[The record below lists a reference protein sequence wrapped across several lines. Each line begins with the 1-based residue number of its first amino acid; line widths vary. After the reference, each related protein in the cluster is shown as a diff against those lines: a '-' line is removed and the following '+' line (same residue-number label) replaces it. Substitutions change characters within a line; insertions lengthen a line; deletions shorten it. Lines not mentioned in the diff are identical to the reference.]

1 MTREELKSDSLQ
13 HQWDFYERAINNYSI
28 IMRIM
33 SSVEDGLL
41 VSNIPKAFVEES
53 FFDMCKIMVDDN
65 GIIRQGLYSID
76 ETLSDLDFT
85 SIAMLNNGAGASSL
99 INDVFGYGVLYIYP
113 LKKDLRIIGYVVLG
127 KRYSMDIE
135 MKLHRELEIVCDI
148 YNKSLL
154 LSDNGRRRE
163 MHAKATLEM
172 ALEEFPDAFLLVDKK
187 GFICYANKKAKGEF
201 ETKRGLLVGER
212 LENIIPGVTHDVA
225 SIEGARY
232 GEVQYRSGDA
242 YKIFKVE
249 SFPLKEDIRKGEWIG
264 IIFKDVIGKK
274 ISEEEYLLKQKMES
288 IGMLAGGIG
297 HDFNNILT
305 GILGYASL
313 MKRIVTDN
321 PTLSRYAEAIEL
333 ATQRASKL
341 TQHLL
346 NFSRRQKKSIGIIN
360 INDLL
365 EDVLFLAKESF
376 RDVNMEKNLETSLPS
391 IKGDEGELQN
401 VFLNLIINAKD
412 AMDGKGL
419 LKVSTKCKKYLE
431 NKEFIIIEIEDTG
444 RGVDEELR
452 LKIFEPYFSTKQGGS
467 NLGMGLYLVDQVIKD
482 HGGFVEVESEKD
494 KGTKFSLY
502 IPVHSGVISTIKIEE
517 VAFKKDILKN
527 KSVLI
532 VDDESMI
539 RELVIAALA
548 DTGAKIFEAAN
559 GEEALEM
566 FKKYRDEIDVVIL
579 DIIMPGI
586 KGDEVLRK
594 LRTMR
599 KDIKVIIASGFMSGE
614 QMKKLREDTVEAF
627 LDKPFKDE
635 DIRKVLI
642 EVLSK

>member
-1 MTREELKSDSLQ
+1 
-13 HQWDFYERAINNYSI
+13 
-28 IMRIM
+28 MRIM

-76 ETLSDLDFT
+76 DTLSDLDFT

-99 INDVFGYGVLYIYP
+99 IDDVFGYGILYIYP
-113 LKKDLRIIGYVVLG
+113 LKKDLRIIGYIVLG
-127 KRYSMDIE
+127 KRYSMEIE

-163 MHAKATLEM
+163 MHAKATLEI

-212 LENIIPGVTHDVA
+212 LENIIPGVTHDIA
-225 SIEGARY
+225 TEEGARY
-232 GEVQYRSGDA
+232 GEIEYRSGDT

-288 IGMLAGGIG
+288 IGMLAGGIA
-297 HDFNNILT
+297 HDFNNMLT

-313 MKRIVTDN
+313 MKKFLTN
-321 PTLSRYAEAIEL
+321 NSKLSRYAEAIEL
-333 ATQRASKL
+333 SAQRASKL

-346 NFSRRQKKSIGIIN
+346 NFSRRQKKSTGIVN

-365 EDVLFLAKESF
+365 EDVLFLLKESF
-376 RDVNMEKNLETSLPS
+376 REVNIEKNLETSLPS
-391 IKGDEGELQN
+391 IKGEEAELQN
-401 VFLNLIINAKD
+401 VFLNLFINAKD

-419 LKVSTKCKKYLE
+419 LRVSTKCVRHIE

-444 RGVDEELR
+444 KGVDEELK

-467 NLGMGLYLVDQVIKD
+467 NIGMGLYLVNRVIKE
-482 HGGFVEVESEKD
+482 HGGFIEVESEKD

-502 IPVHSGVISTIKIEE
+502 IPLHSGVISKVKIEGI
-517 VAFKKDILKN
+517 AFKKDILKN
-527 KSVLI
+527 KSILV
-532 VDDESMI
+532 VDDEVMI
-539 RELVIAALA
+539 RELVRGALA
-548 DTGAKIFEAAN
+548 DTGAKIFEAVN
-559 GEEALEM
+559 GDEALKI
-566 FKKYRDEIDVVIL
+566 FKKAGDKIDVVIL
-579 DIIMPGI
+579 DMIMPGM
-586 KGDEVLRK
+586 KGDEVLRE
-594 LRTMR
+594 LRSMR
-599 KDIKVIIASGFMSGE
+599 KDIKVIIASGFMSEE
-614 QMKKLREDTVEAF
+614 QREKLREHTVDIF

-635 DIRKVLI
+635 DISRILV
-642 EVLSK
+642 EVLSKNNTVRDCT

>member
-1 MTREELKSDSLQ
+1 
-13 HQWDFYERAINNYSI
+13 
-28 IMRIM
+28 MRIM

-41 VSNIPKAFVEES
+41 GNNIPKAFVEES

-99 INDVFGYGVLYIYP
+99 IDDVFGYGILYIYP
-113 LKKDLRIIGYVVLG
+113 LKKDLRIIGYMVLG

-135 MKLHRELEIVCDI
+135 MKVLRELEIVCDI

-163 MHAKATLEM
+163 MHAKATLEI
-172 ALEEFPDAFLLVDKK
+172 ALEEFPDAFFLVDKK

-212 LENIIPGVTHDVA
+212 LENIVPGVTHDVA
-225 SIEGARY
+225 TEEGVRY
-232 GEVQYRSGDA
+232 GEIHYKSGDA
-242 YKIFKVE
+242 YKIFKIE

-288 IGMLAGGIG
+288 IGMLAGGIA
-297 HDFNNILT
+297 HDFNNMLT

-313 MKRIVTDN
+313 MKKFLTNN
-321 PTLSRYAEAIEL
+321 PKLSRYAEAIEL
-333 ATQRASKL
+333 SAQRASKL

-346 NFSRRQKKSIGIIN
+346 NFSRRQKKSTGIVN

-365 EDVLFLAKESF
+365 EDVLFLLKESF
-376 RDVNMEKNLETSLPS
+376 REVDIEKNLATSLPP
-391 IKGDEGELQN
+391 IKGEEAELQN
-401 VFLNLIINAKD
+401 VFLNLLINAKD

-419 LKVSTKCKKYLE
+419 LRVSTKRE
-431 NKEFIIIEIEDTG
+431 RHIDNKEFIIIEIEDTG
-444 RGVDEELR
+444 KGVDEELK

-467 NLGMGLYLVDQVIKD
+467 NIGMGLYLVDRVIKD
-482 HGGFVEVESEKD
+482 HGGFIEVESEKD
-494 KGTKFSLY
+494 RGTKFSLY
-502 IPVHSGVISTIKIEE
+502 IPILSGIVSKIKIEGI
-517 VAFKKDILKN
+517 AFKKDILKN

-532 VDDESMI
+532 VDDETMI
-539 RELVIAALA
+539 RELVRGALA
-548 DTGAKIFEAAN
+548 DTGAKIFEAIN
-559 GEEALEM
+559 GDEALKI
-566 FKKYRDEIDVVIL
+566 FKKYRDKIDVVIL
-579 DIIMPGI
+579 DMIMPGI
-586 KGDEVLRK
+586 KGDEVLK
-594 LRTMR
+594 ELRAMR
-599 KDIKVIIASGFMSGE
+599 KDVKIIIASGFMSEE
-614 QMKKLREDTVEAF
+614 QREKLREHTIEVF

-635 DIRKVLI
+635 DISRILV